1 MGFKTGLGEVYHLI
15 ENPWLPAWTCRCA
28 SLFTRR
34 LDAAPFA
41 RGRPHLTTP
50 LATGKR
56 SLLQKTWFRI
66 LAALAALVLLAVLVF
81 FAGPR
86 NAFGPNIPTTRA
98 QPPQDIAQLE
108 AWVRSSEATF
118 TDIKPHN
125 EKRIVWAGAAGQR
138 TPWSVVYIHG
148 FSASPLE
155 TAPMTDLV
163 AKALGANTF
172 YTRLTGHGRPGPAM
186 GEASVQDWLADAQE
200 ALRMGQTLGDNV
212 LVISCSTGATLATW
226 LGVQGQNAQV
236 AGHVFVSPNF
246 GPKDKRAEI
255 INGPWGQQIAF
266 ALQGENRGGPAE
278 SPAEDGAW
286 TNRYPTRAL
295 FPMMALVQG
304 VRESEL
310 SAFRAPLLVLYSE
323 KDQTVEPEQT
333 KAAFARLGS
342 ANKTM
347 QAVDYS
353 EAKGQHVLAGDI
365 RAPQA
370 TARMADSIIRWA
382 QALPAP

>member
-1 MGFKTGLGEVYHLI
+1 MT
-15 ENPWLPAWTCRCA
+15 
-28 SLFTRR
+28 
-34 LDAAPFA
+34 
-41 RGRPHLTTP
+41 TTP
-50 LATGKR
+50 TTGSSR
-56 SLLQKTWFRI
+56 LLQKTWFRV
-66 LAALAALVLLAVLVF
+66 LAALATVVLLAILVF

-86 NAFGPNIPTTRA
+86 NTFGPNTPTARA
-98 QPPQDIAQLE
+98 QAPQDITQLE
-108 AWVRSSEATF
+108 AWVRSSEATL

-125 EKRIVWAGAAGQR
+125 EKRIVWAGTAGQR
-138 TPWSVVYIHG
+138 TPWSVVYLHG

-172 YTRLTGHGRPGPAM
+172 YARLTGHGRPGPAI

-200 ALRMGQTLGDNV
+200 ALRIGQTLGDKV

-226 LGVQGQNAQV
+226 LGVNGQNAQV

-266 ALQGENRGGPAE
+266 ALQGENRGRPAE
-278 SPAEDGAW
+278 SPAEEGAW
-286 TNRYPTRAL
+286 TNSYPTRAL

-304 VRESEL
+304 VRDSEL
-310 SAFRAPLLVLYSE
+310 SAFRTPLLVLYSE
-323 KDQTVEPEQT
+323 QDHTVEPAQT

-342 ANKTM
+342 ANK
-347 QAVDYS
+347 QLQVVDYS

-365 RAPQA
+365 RAPKA
-370 TARMADSIIRWA
+370 TAPMADTIIRWA
-382 QALPAP
+382 QTLPAP